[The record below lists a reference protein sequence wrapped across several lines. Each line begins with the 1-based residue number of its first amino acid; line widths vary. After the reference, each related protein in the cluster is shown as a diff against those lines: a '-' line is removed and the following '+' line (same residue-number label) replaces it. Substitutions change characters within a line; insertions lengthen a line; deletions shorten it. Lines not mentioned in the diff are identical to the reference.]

1 MPYRTTRQF
10 YRAVFPR
17 NAVADPKFRVACW
30 RAADDPGF
38 SVWVE
43 NWHASYRR
51 AMAYPVFAM
60 IWARGGEFATVQR
73 GRIETRS
80 KGDVFFVPLFEH
92 LGILPIDD
100 QRYRTVSIYLPPA
113 LMGRIKAHAADGESF
128 EAALMR
134 IQSVRDHGPATAHLV
149 RELLTGGSAAA
160 AAEPLYRYFSGLI
173 ELPEDQT
180 EVLSDP
186 PESRHPITQRIIDLV
201 ERNYPPR
208 INLRQLEIELG
219 YSRGHII
226 SIFKSD
232 MRTTPQQFLLIRK
245 VGIAAGRLAA
255 GETIHDIVYDL
266 NFSDQSHLTRA
277 FQACLGISPIRSAN
291 LIDHE
296 KLARAASMTNSILSA
311 RP

>member
-1 MPYRTTRQF
+1 MSCAFCEIADGRVTTEI
-10 YRAVFPR
+10 V
-17 NAVADPKFRVACW
+17 W
-30 RAADDPGF
+30 R
-38 SVWVE
+38 
-43 NWHASYRR
+43 
-51 AMAYPVFAM
+51 
-60 IWARGGEFATVQR
+60 GEGMLAFLDHR
-73 GRIETRS
+73 
-80 KGDVFFVPLFEH
+80 PLFPGH
-92 LGILPIDD
+92 LLLIPHRHYVTLGD
-100 QRYRTVSIYLPPA
+100 LPPA
-113 LMGRIKAHAADGESF
+113 LLTQVCARDQDPASF
-128 EAALMR
+128 EARLMR
-134 IQSVRDHGPATAHLV
+134 VQSVRDQGRETAHLV
-149 RELLTGGSAAA
+149 RELLTGASAAS
-160 AAEPLYRYFSGLI
+160 AAEPLHRYLSALLA
-173 ELPEDQT
+173 LPEDQT
-180 EVLSDP
+180 EMLDGDP
-186 PESRHPITQRIIDLV
+186 EPRHAITQRIIDLV

-277 FQACLGISPIRSAN
+277 FQACLGVSPIRSAN

-296 KLARAASMTNSILSA
+296 KLARAASMTNSILSV